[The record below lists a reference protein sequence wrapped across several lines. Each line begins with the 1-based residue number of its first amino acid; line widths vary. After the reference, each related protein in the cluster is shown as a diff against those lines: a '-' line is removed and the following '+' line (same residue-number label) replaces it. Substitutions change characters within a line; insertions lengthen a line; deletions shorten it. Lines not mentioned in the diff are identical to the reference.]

1 MLILLSA
8 RGLTPSPPLQ
18 VEEVL
23 FHLIDLDTLLAPSGK
38 EADASKKAQLRES
51 LAAGPL
57 LSWFAGLE
65 RFAGRNASGWLVG
78 DSLTVAD
85 LALYSRVM
93 SFKLGK
99 CTCPLKVPASRLV
112 CLSRSASAD
121 DNIPGNIVDGFPK
134 VSALYERVLK
144 HPKVAEWNAMP
155 GH

>member
-1 MLILLSA
+1 VLL
-8 RGLTPSPPLQ
+8 LC
-18 VEEVL
+18 
-23 FHLIDLDTLLAPSGK
+23 
-38 EADASKKAQLRES
+38 
-51 LAAGPL
+51 
-57 LSWFAGLE
+57 
-65 RFAGRNASGWLVG
+65 LVG

-99 CTCPLKVPASRLV
+99 Y
-112 CLSRSASAD
+112 
-121 DNIPGNIVDGFPK
+121 DNIPGDIVDGAQLRCQQTSQCDRQCVARLRRLLLPTGFPK

>member
-1 MLILLSA
+1 M
-8 RGLTPSPPLQ
+8 
-18 VEEVL
+18 L

-38 EADASKKAQLRES
+38 EADAAKKAQLREA

-57 LSWFAGLE
+57 LTWFAGLE
-65 RFAGRNASGWLVG
+65 RFAGCNASGWLVG

-99 CTCPLKVPASRLV
+99 Y
-112 CLSRSASAD
+112 
-121 DNIPGNIVDGFPK
+121 DNIPANVVDGFPK

>member
-1 MLILLSA
+1 M
-8 RGLTPSPPLQ
+8 
-18 VEEVL
+18 L

-38 EADASKKAQLRES
+38 EADPAKKAQLREA

-57 LSWFAGLE
+57 LTWFAGLE

-85 LALYSRVM
+85 LALYGRAM

-99 CTCPLKVPASRLV
+99 Y
-112 CLSRSASAD
+112 
-121 DNIPGNIVDGFPK
+121 DNIPPNIVDGFPK
-134 VSALYERVLK
+134 VNALYERVLK
-144 HPKVAEWNAMP
+144 HPKVAEWNSMP

>member
-1 MLILLSA
+1 MCDHLLILNSA
-8 RGLTPSPPLQ
+8 QGLTRASPWQ

-38 EADASKKAQLRES
+38 EADAAKKAQLRES

-57 LSWFAGLE
+57 LTWFAGLE

-99 CTCPLKVPASRLV
+99 CACPRKVPDSRLV
-112 CLSRSASAD
+112 PYPFCLRRRQY
-121 DNIPGNIVDGFPK
+121 PRQHRGRFP
-134 VSALYERVLK
+134 
-144 HPKVAEWNAMP
+144 
-155 GH
+155 

>member
-1 MLILLSA
+1 MQPV
-8 RGLTPSPPLQ
+8 LTPSRPQ
-18 VEEVL
+18 
-23 FHLIDLDTLLAPSGK
+23 LLAPSGK
-38 EADASKKAQLRES
+38 EADAAKKKALRES

-57 LSWFAGLE
+57 LTWFGGLE

-99 CTCPLKVPASRLV
+99 Y
-112 CLSRSASAD
+112 D
-121 DNIPGNIVDGFPK
+121 DIPGNVGDGFPK
-134 VSALYERVLK
+134 VSALYDRVIK
-144 HPKVAEWNAMP
+144 HPKVAEWNSMP